1 MPKDKSK
8 AYWPT
13 SPLMADCEPKAVIAI
28 AIQGGAMDA
37 PYSRSPGKK
46 PSAAEIKFW
55 DRVIK
60 ERHQIAEW
68 IAGGLEIEGPAK
80 VMETEKMVAAFWR
93 KRTNL

>member
-1 MPKDKSK
+1 MPKDERT

-13 SPLMADCEPKAVIAI
+13 SPIMINCEPKAVIAI

-37 PYSRSPGKK
+37 PYSSRSPGKE

-60 ERHQIAEW
+60 ERHRIAEW
-68 IAGGLEIEGPAK
+68 IAGGLEIEGPAQA
-80 VMETEKMVAAFWR
+80 MEAEKMAGG
-93 KRTNL
+93 

>member
-1 MPKDKSK
+1 MPKKNK
-8 AYWPT
+8 GTAYWPT
-13 SPLMADCEPKAVIAI
+13 SSIMIDCEPKAVIAI

-37 PYSRSPGKK
+37 PYSTRSPEKE

-60 ERHQIAEW
+60 ERHRIAEW

-80 VMETEKMVAAFWR
+80 AMETAKVDGG
-93 KRTNL
+93 